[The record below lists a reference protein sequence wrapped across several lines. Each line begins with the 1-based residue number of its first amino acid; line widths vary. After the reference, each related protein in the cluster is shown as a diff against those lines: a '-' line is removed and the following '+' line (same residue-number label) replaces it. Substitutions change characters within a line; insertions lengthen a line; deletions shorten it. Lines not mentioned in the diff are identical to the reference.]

1 MYLQSESYSPNQKVK
16 IVNGAENIIN
26 LYVSC
31 AKSLRKSID
40 VCYDL
45 NGPIRIKKIA
55 HMWTSN
61 FKVDSKEIKV
71 RLLTDIRNENL
82 EYCKKLVEEIEH
94 IEIRHLDGV
103 KGNFTILDK
112 RELLITDFVDKLGEP
127 VNDALFCTQKE
138 MTDAHIFIFEN
149 LWRQAISVDARFK
162 ELEKGVMAE
171 ILQTVREP
179 HEIVET
185 EHKLL
190 RSAKDEI
197 LIIFHTANALLR
209 EVRTGGIDLIVHR
222 AIKYKTQIRILV
234 SIDDTITDLVQKLE
248 QVSEIQVRNFEQVM
262 QTGVTILVVDKTHSL
277 VIDLKDDAESS
288 FKESIGLAAY
298 SNSKS
303 TVLSYVSIFES
314 LWKHSQLSEELL
326 INSMAQKEFLDIAAH
341 ELRSP
346 IQPILGLS
354 EILVRKV
361 GDEAIEHVN
370 VIMRNAR
377 RLHHLA
383 EDILDITRIEAK
395 TLKLKKQR
403 FSFVKAI
410 REVVQDYSSSFKISK
425 SASNLLISLS
435 TSDDLEFMNI
445 VADQNKIKQVISNL
459 LSNSLKF
466 TEQGTITIAVEV
478 DNYHHSNRSQL
489 IVRVKDTGIG
499 VATDILPKLFS
510 KFVTKSEKGI
520 GLGLYIC
527 KGIIEAHGGMIWAEN
542 NDDGKG
548 VTFTFSLPI
557 IHE

>member
-1 MYLQSESYSPNQKVK
+1 MLDRVQRN
-16 IVNGAENIIN
+16 
-26 LYVSC
+26 YV
-31 AKSLRKSID
+31 
-40 VCYDL
+40 
-45 NGPIRIKKIA
+45 
-55 HMWTSN
+55 
-61 FKVDSKEIKV
+61 
-71 RLLTDIRNENL
+71 
-82 EYCKKLVEEIEH
+82 
-94 IEIRHLDGV
+94 
-103 KGNFTILDK
+103 
-112 RELLITDFVDKLGEP
+112 
-127 VNDALFCTQKE
+127 LFL
-138 MTDAHIFIFEN
+138 FSF
-149 LWRQAISVDARFK
+149 
-162 ELEKGVMAE
+162 
-171 ILQTVREP
+171 P
-179 HEIVET
+179 YEIVET

-425 SASNLLISLS
+425 SASNLLISPS

-466 TEQGTITIAVEV
+466 TEQGTITITVEV

-548 VTFTFSLPI
+548 ATFTFSLPI
-557 IHE
+557 INE